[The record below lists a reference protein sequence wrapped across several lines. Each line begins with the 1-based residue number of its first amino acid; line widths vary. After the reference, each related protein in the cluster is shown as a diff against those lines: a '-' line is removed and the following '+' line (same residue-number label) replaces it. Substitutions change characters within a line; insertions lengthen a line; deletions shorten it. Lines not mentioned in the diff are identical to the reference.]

1 MEPIYKK
8 VIYSKNPHQK
18 LCPASMTKMNCNTPP
33 VVQDL
38 EYSSIN
44 VKAFLT

>member
-1 MEPIYKK
+1 MEPISKK
-8 VIYSKNPHQK
+8 SIYSKNTQQK
-18 LCPASMTKMNCNTPP
+18 LCPASMTKMYCNTPP

-38 EYSSIN
+38 GYSSIN